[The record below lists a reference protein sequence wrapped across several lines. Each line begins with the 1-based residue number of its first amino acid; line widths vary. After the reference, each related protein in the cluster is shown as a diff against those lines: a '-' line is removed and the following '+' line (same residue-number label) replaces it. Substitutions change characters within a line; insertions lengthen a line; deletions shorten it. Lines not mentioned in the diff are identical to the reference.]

1 MYLINNKKK
10 IGEKTISNFIFSCPV
25 QYIQICTV
33 SHCTVLLKIDYTTEQ
48 LFLLSIKTDLK
59 HKNRFPLNHLN
70 VIFIQLLNISHILAI
85 F

>member
-1 MYLINNKKK
+1 MYRVAL
-10 IGEKTISNFIFSCPV
+10 
-25 QYIQICTV
+25 Y
-33 SHCTVLLKIDYTTEQ
+33 TVLLKIDYTTEQ

-85 F
+85 FFNFSACITLYQLIYTASIMEGFKH